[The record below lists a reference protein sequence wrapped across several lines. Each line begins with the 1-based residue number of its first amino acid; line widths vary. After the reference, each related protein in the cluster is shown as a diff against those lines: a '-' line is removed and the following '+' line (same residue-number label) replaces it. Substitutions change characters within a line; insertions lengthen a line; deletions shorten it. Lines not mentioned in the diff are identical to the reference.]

1 MGHHGIGALWWPGGG
16 GYGGLVSGTPTAR
29 ATAAVVEATAEL
41 ATAALAAADPRL
53 VENAG
58 AAAAGDRCDCVG
70 HSISVLNEVAD
81 GLRSRSAAPSSTS
94 D

>member
-1 MGHHGIGALWWPGGG
+1 MAAWRAAK
-16 GYGGLVSGTPTAR
+16 VRVARAAR

-41 ATAALAAADPRL
+41 AAAALAAADPRL

-58 AAAAGDRCDCVG
+58 AAGDRCDCVG
-70 HSISVLNEVAD
+70 HSITVLNEVAD

-94 D
+94 A